1 MTAVGNHM
9 CKPPKPKEVRSL
21 ELKYKNIRMPGSNK
35 ANRPKGRARQP
46 PTQLPVSTPSASL
59 GLVSTSNKRHKGTS
73 PSLLPPTPPIDNDH
87 SAYVGH
93 IVDTNKS
100 LPKELFVAANT
111 SNRIM
116 GTELT
121 LGALVGV
128 CLFPHV
134 KFVCDPTTKL
144 MYSQDARSICGVVL
158 LGCSSPVNVTE
169 QDWWE
174 HAQKWMSKQVLVLHN
189 SKNTQM
195 KGSFMHK
202 L

>member
-1 MTAVGNHM
+1 
-9 CKPPKPKEVRSL
+9 L
-21 ELKYKNIRMPGSNK
+21 
-35 ANRPKGRARQP
+35 
-46 PTQLPVSTPSASL
+46 TPST
-59 GLVSTSNKRHKGTS
+59 GV
-73 PSLLPPTPPIDNDH
+73 DNEH
-87 SAYVGH
+87 IAYVGH
-93 IVDTNKS
+93 SVHTNKS

-121 LGALVGV
+121 VGALVGLRLV
-128 CLFPHV
+128 PRV
-134 KFVCDPTTKL
+134 KFVCDPTTKP

-195 KGSFMHK
+195 KWSFMHK